1 MDKIWLEDYGF
12 WIDERKYKFFID
24 KCTISD
30 IINLN
35 LTDGGKNMTNDLQA
49 FESLSK
55 EEIMKMT
62 GQDDGSQISSG
73 SLPRLTINRTSE
85 DDDGNALRT
94 GVYTIYDS
102 ESEARVYGLKDKS
115 VHFRPFIN
123 AYQYM
128 EYDAENNN
136 YPCSSVIFKSWKDEP
151 IDSNGGVRC
160 GKVIGKD
167 KDQLSQAEIDA
178 QRNIKCYRLVYGLLS
193 MEGTTATG
201 ESTTIENM
209 PVLWRVT
216 GMNFKPIGETLKSLK
231 GRNSL
236 MFNHVL
242 NLTTKRKKSGSN
254 VFYVA
259 SINVS
264 DKEIAFSKK
273 DLEHMDMFNDIVNEE
288 NVRVS
293 EKWKEANSN
302 KKQDAESAKVINAV
316 EASPEE
322 ILAS

>member
-1 MDKIWLEDYGF
+1 
-12 WIDERKYKFFID
+12 
-24 KCTISD
+24 
-30 IINLN
+30 
-35 LTDGGKNMTNDLQA
+35 
-49 FESLSK
+49 
-55 EEIMKMT
+55 MT

-73 SLPRLTINRTSE
+73 SLPRLAINRASE

-102 ESEARVYGLKDKS
+102 ESEAKVYSLKDKA
-115 VHFRPFIN
+115 VRFRPFIN

-128 EYDAENNN
+128 DYDTEDNK
-136 YPCSSVIFKSWKDEP
+136 YICSSVVFKSWKDEP
-151 IDSNGGVRC
+151 IDNNGGVRC

-167 KDQLSQAEIDA
+167 KQQLTQAEIDS
-178 QRNIKCYRLVYGLLS
+178 QRSIKCYRLVYGLLS
-193 MEGTTATG
+193 MEATTATG
-201 ESTTIENM
+201 EATTIEEM

-259 SINVS
+259 SIRVD
-264 DKEIAFSKK
+264 DKETQFSKK

-288 NVRVS
+288 NTRVS
-293 EKWKEANSN
+293 EKWKEANSH
-302 KKQDAESAKVINAV
+302 KKKDKASIKVV
-316 EASPEE
+316 EVVDPET
-322 ILAS
+322 ILST

>member
-12 WIDERKYKFFID
+12 WIDERKYKYFVD
-24 KCTISD
+24 KYEISD

-35 LTDGGKNMTNDLQA
+35 LTVGGTNMSNELQA
-49 FESLSK
+49 FEALSK

-102 ESEARVYGLKDKS
+102 ESEAKVYSLKDKA

-136 YPCSSVIFKSWKDEP
+136 YPCSSVVFKSWKDEP

-167 KDQLSQAEIDA
+167 KQQLTQAEIDS

-193 MEGTTATG
+193 MEATTATG
-201 ESTTIENM
+201 EATAIEEM

-259 SINVS
+259 SIRVD
-264 DKEIAFSKK
+264 DKETQFSKK

-288 NVRVS
+288 NTRVS
-293 EKWKEANSN
+293 EKWKDANSN
-302 KKQDAESAKVINAV
+302 KKKDKASIKVV
-316 EASPEE
+316 EAIDPET
-322 ILAS
+322 ILST